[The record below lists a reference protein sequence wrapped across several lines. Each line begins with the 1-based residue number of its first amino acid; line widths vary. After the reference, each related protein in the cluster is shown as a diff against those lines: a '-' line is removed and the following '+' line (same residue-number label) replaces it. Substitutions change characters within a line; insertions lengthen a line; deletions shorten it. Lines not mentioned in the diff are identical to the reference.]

1 MMHRINKI
9 VYALGALG
17 FAVLASFAQD
27 LQHLTTVVNVEVP
40 VRVFKGDAFVKDLTI
55 DDFEIH
61 ENGVLQKIEALYQ
74 IRKTAVERRDERRL
88 YAPATKRSF
97 YLIFEIAEYD
107 PRVEKAMRL
116 FFERIFLPSDELVI
130 VTPMKTYHL
139 KSGALEKVTLD
150 RTLDQLRGLL
160 RRDVQ
165 SGNAEYRAALDEL
178 AAMAKAITASVTGN
192 ISGAGIET
200 DIFGGSFNL
209 DMQESL
215 DEQLFH
221 YSELLEKLESLRS
234 IDEKRMLGFAKQLKT
249 TAGQKFVFLFYQQ
262 EYVPAIDAKQYNYLT
277 SFNLDR
283 GDMIFKANELFGYRK
298 RDQTL
303 NADAVKKAFSDSSI
317 SVHFMFLTRIPDPVP
332 GLQFEDRSEDI
343 YNPFLEMAK
352 ATGGLAQS
360 SANPEYLFARSS
372 DAIENYYL
380 LYYTP
385 KDYKPDGSFKTISV
399 KVKSGN
405 YRVSYRS
412 GYFAN

>member
-1 MMHRINKI
+1 MHRINKI
-9 VYALGALG
+9 VYALGVLG
-17 FAVLASFAQD
+17 LGVLASFAQD
-27 LQHLTTVVNVEVP
+27 LQHLTTVLNVEVP
-40 VRVFKGDAFVKDLTI
+40 VRVFKGEVFIKDLTI
-55 DDFEIH
+55 DDFEVT

-97 YLIFEIAEYD
+97 YLIFEVSEYD
-107 PRVEKAMRL
+107 PRIEKAMRL
-116 FFERIFLPSDELVI
+116 FFERIFLATDDLVI
-130 VTPMKTYHL
+130 VTPLKTYHL

-160 RRDVQ
+160 RRDIQ
-165 SGNAEYRAALDEL
+165 TGNGEYRAAVDEL
-178 AAMAKAITASVTGN
+178 AAMAKAITASVSGSIN
-192 ISGAGIET
+192 GAGVET
-200 DIFGGSFNL
+200 DMFGGSLTMN
-209 DMQESL
+209 MQESL

-221 YSELLEKLESLRS
+221 YAELLEKLEGLRS
-234 IDEKRMLGFAKQLKT
+234 IDEKRMLGFAKQLKSA
-249 TAGQKFVFLFYQQ
+249 AGQKFIFLFYQQ

-277 SFNLDR
+277 SFNLGR

-303 NADAVKKAFSDSSI
+303 NADAIKKAFSDSSI
-317 SVHFMFLTRIPDPVP
+317 SVHFMFLTKIPDPVP

-385 KDYKPDGSFKTISV
+385 KDYKPDGSFKTIVV
-399 KVKSGN
+399 KVKSGD
-405 YRVSYRS
+405 YRVSHRS
-412 GYFAN
+412 GYYAN